1 MLVLSR
7 KRQQAI
13 VIGSTDGSYQVC
25 RVTVLEIRGGTVRL
39 GIDVDDQVPVLRS
52 EIADR
57 ADSSPPDKQTLRHQA
72 GLRRGRSISP
82 LVTE

>member
-13 VIGSTDGSYQVC
+13 VIGGADGSCQAC

-57 ADSSPPDKQTLRHQA
+57 ADSSPPDKQTLRPQI
-72 GLRRGRSISP
+72 GLRRGRSTSP

>member
-13 VIGSTDGSYQVC
+13 VIGDTDGSGQTC
-25 RVTVLEIRGGTVRL
+25 RVTILEIRGGTVRL
-39 GIDVDDQVPVLRS
+39 GIEVDDHILVLRS

-57 ADSSPPDKQTLRHQA
+57 PGLSTRSAAILNFDHAQA
-72 GLRRGRSISP
+72 PQR
-82 LVTE
+82 TH

>member
-57 ADSSPPDKQTLRHQA
+57 ANSSTSDKQPLCPQISVRH
-72 GLRRGRSISP
+72 GRSTSP